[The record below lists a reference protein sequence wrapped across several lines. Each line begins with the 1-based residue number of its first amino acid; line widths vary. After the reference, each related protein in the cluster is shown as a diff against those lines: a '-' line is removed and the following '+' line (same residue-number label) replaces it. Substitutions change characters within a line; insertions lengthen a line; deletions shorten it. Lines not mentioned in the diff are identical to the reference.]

1 MYLFNTKAS
10 ALSLIGNRIIG
21 NTVMTCSLTWWST
34 SEHEILIVDSTF
46 ELVMNEQQLFLKIL
60 F

>member
-21 NTVMTCSLTWWST
+21 NTVMTCSLT
-34 SEHEILIVDSTF
+34 
-46 ELVMNEQQLFLKIL
+46 
-60 F
+60 